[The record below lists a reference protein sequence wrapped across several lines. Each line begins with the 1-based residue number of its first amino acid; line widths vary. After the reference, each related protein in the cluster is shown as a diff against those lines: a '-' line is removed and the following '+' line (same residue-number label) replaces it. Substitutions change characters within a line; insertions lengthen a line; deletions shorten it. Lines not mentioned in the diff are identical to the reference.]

1 MDKMSNVFSC
11 FKFLNFFVKRGSI
24 KASHGCAHPF
34 FFFIDVF
41 VVTYETILGF
51 LDHVV

>member
-1 MDKMSNVFSC
+1 MDKRSNVFSC
-11 FKFLNFFVKRGSI
+11 FKFLIFFFVKRGSI
-24 KASHGCAHPF
+24 KASHGCAHPS
-34 FFFIDVF
+34 FFIDVF